1 MPGCVLR
8 VEIKTSNVEHAIEA
22 SGLRPITVL
31 QKGTP
36 RVSPARIARRSIGST
51 TRYRSCGKSS
61 ASGMRRSCQFEARL
75 CGSRAA
81 RRIDNTRPTCHCA
94 RAPLGETLEA
104 ARPPAPR

>member
-51 TRYRSCGKSS
+51 TRYRTHPQLRRNRTPWRAWPARWMAEICSRKVVSRIF
-61 ASGMRRSCQFEARL
+61 ASWNQLDRWLRQVERL
-75 CGSRAA
+75 RHAA
-81 RRIDNTRPTCHCA
+81 
-94 RAPLGETLEA
+94 
-104 ARPPAPR
+104 